1 MALDEDVR
9 TLSGVELFAGF
20 TQEQVRLL
28 AFGAENRH
36 LPAGRTL
43 YREGD
48 QADCAFVVVTGRIRL
63 TRERDGRQAPVGHA
77 GPGAILGELAL
88 VADSNRLTDAVT
100 ETDADLIRLERKL
113 FRRILEEYPD
123 LAVLLHNRIVAE
135 IRKLASD
142 IGRLAPRF
150 DI

>member
-28 AFGAENRH
+28 AFGAENMH

-48 QADCAFVVVTGRIRL
+48 QAD
-63 TRERDGRQAPVGHA
+63 
-77 GPGAILGELAL
+77 
-88 VADSNRLTDAVT
+88 
-100 ETDADLIRLERKL
+100 
-113 FRRILEEYPD
+113 
-123 LAVLLHNRIVAE
+123 
-135 IRKLASD
+135 
-142 IGRLAPRF
+142 
-150 DI
+150 